1 MTKIWRKVTA
11 LIATIMAGLMMLS
24 VSVYAVVNAQRGT
37 IDTALGTTSWITVTE
52 DTDDENLYN
61 YGPIKKDGVN
71 IDGEEVT
78 VDTSTLKGLFDYEKD
93 VSMRLAADG
102 FVLLQNENDSL
113 PLAAG
118 ENITL
123 LGMRS
128 YTKTQEKMMWGNLS
142 YDIFGTQ
149 YGGQMGSIA
158 PGQLVVPIADALE
171 AQGFTVNQTV
181 RAAYEARLEDEAN
194 RPDSQFDG
202 SGYILNETSPDEV
215 GLASMADSFGSTAIV
230 TVGRPAREQGNY
242 FPGDKGKADP
252 SEFDEDKDVFGLAKD
267 EIATLQF
274 ARENFDN
281 VIVLINAVTMDLPDL
296 AQYAD
301 SILYVGLPGVYGFEA
316 LARVLDGTVSPS
328 GRLNQTFAA
337 KASNAIAMVNEQY
350 TFNSGNGVEIDSS
363 MNNQYYAPEVES
375 IYTGYRYYE
384 TRYYDTVVNERD
396 ARDSV
401 GATGGASSWNYANEV
416 VWPFGYGLSYTT
428 FSEEIT
434 SLNVDMNAMTVTAEV
449 KVTNTGDTAGKHA
462 AQLYISMPYFEES
475 GIEKSAI
482 QLIGYGK
489 TGVLQPDASQ
499 TLTITADFQDFAS
512 WDDTLS
518 HHAVQGGYVLEAGDY
533 YFSLG
538 NGIHEAMN
546 NVLAAQGYTAA
557 ESDGYMTADGDA
569 EAVEMRTLDRVEIVE
584 SKAGVILQ
592 NRLDSMDLEKLM
604 PGEVENF
611 SRTSWKDNWPK
622 QYDGLTPTAEM
633 AKGLNNQ
640 IYELHA
646 NGDPSSIKFGQDHG
660 LSIADLKPA
669 KGERISLDDVRL
681 QEFVEQYDLG
691 DAIAQLINGDS
702 WSAGPTTVAGVEQ
715 AQRFYILDDGPMGND
730 SQTIAKGVDRNAGGP
745 FDGSKDPDYETYKDV
760 PMRTLP
766 TGCLVGCTW
775 NEELVWE
782 AGEMM
787 GQLALWNGTN
797 GLQGPGGNTYRNA
810 YNARNHEYYSEDG
823 VLAGRTLSAFC
834 GGAWEYGLFCT
845 VKHFVFN
852 DTEVNRNSIGAY
864 ASEQRA
870 REIELRAFQ
879 IGIESGNVVA
889 LMTGMNRTGSTFVG
903 ATEGLMQHILRDE
916 WGFEGYVETD
926 MTQGTHDNSIDSLA
940 MGVDSMLQS
949 ITANKGAAA
958 RDVLLSSWS
967 GDSSYATGEASDLVK
982 SDAYFLGKLQEALK
996 HNTWIML
1003 NSNYMNG
1010 LNGSSHSV
1018 RVMTWYDNV
1027 CVSLISVTAAL
1038 AALSFVGYVILTVK
1052 KNKNSK

>member
-11 LIATIMAGLMMLS
+11 LIATVMAGLMMIS
-24 VSVYAVVNAQRGT
+24 ITVYAVVNAQRSV
-37 IDTALGTTSWITVTE
+37 IDTALGTTSWTIVTE

-61 YGPIKKDGVN
+61 FEALHKNGTN

-102 FVLLQNENDSL
+102 FVLLKNENSL
-113 PLAAG
+113 PLAG
-118 ENITL
+118 NENITL

-128 YTKTQEKMMWGNLS
+128 YTKTVEKMMWGNLS

-158 PGQLVVPIADALE
+158 PGQLVTPIADALE

-181 RAAYEARLEDEAN
+181 REAYEARLEEEAN
-194 RPDSQFDG
+194 RPDSVFNT
-202 SGYILNETSPDEV
+202 SGYQLNETSPDEV
-215 GLASMADSFGSTAIV
+215 GLAGMADSFGNTAIV

-242 FPGDKGKADP
+242 FPGERGKADP

-267 EIATLQF
+267 EIATLRF

-316 LARVLDGTVSPS
+316 LARVLDGTISPS
-328 GRLNQTFAA
+328 GRLNQTFAV

-350 TFNSGNGVEIDSS
+350 SFNSTTGIEINSEKD
-363 MNNQYYAPEVES
+363 NEFYAPEVES

-384 TRYYDTVVNERD
+384 TRYYDTVINERE

-416 VWPFGYGLSYTT
+416 VWGFGYGLSYTT

-434 SLNVDMNAMTVTAEV
+434 SLDIDYNAQTVTADIE
-449 KVTNTGDTAGKHA
+449 VTNTGDVAGKHA
-462 AQLYISMPYFEES
+462 AQLYVSLPYYEES

-482 QLIGYGK
+482 QLIGYDK
-489 TGVLQPDASQ
+489 TGVLAPGASE

-518 HHAVQGGYVLEAGDY
+518 HHAVQGGYVLERGDY
-533 YFSLG
+533 YFSVG

-546 NVLAAQGYTAA
+546 NVLAAQGYTVAN
-557 ESDGYMTADGDA
+557 SGGYMTADGDA
-569 EAVEMRTLDRVEIVE
+569 DQTEMVTMDRVEIIE

-592 NRLDSMDLEKLM
+592 NQLDSMDLAKLM
-604 PGEVENF
+604 PGTVENF
-611 SRTSWKDNWPK
+611 SRTSWRDNWPEV
-622 QYDGLTPTAEM
+622 YDDLTPVASM
-633 AKGLNNQ
+633 ADGLNNTV
-640 IYELHA
+640 YTLNA
-646 NGDPSSIKFGQDHG
+646 NGDPSTVKFGQDYG

-669 KGERISLDDVRL
+669 KGERISLDDIRL
-681 QEFVEQYDLG
+681 QQFVEQYDLG
-691 DAIAQLINGDS
+691 DAIAQLLNGDS
-702 WSAGPTTVAGVEQ
+702 WSAGPTTVAGQEQ
-715 AQRFYILDDGPMGND
+715 AQRYYIMDDGPMGND
-730 SQTIAKGVDRNAGGP
+730 SQTIAKGVERNAGGP

-775 NEELVWE
+775 NDDLVWE

-823 VLAGRTLSAFC
+823 ILAGKTLSAFC
-834 GGAWEYGLFCT
+834 GGAWSQGLFCT

-852 DTEVNRNSIGAY
+852 DTEVNRSSIGAY

-879 IGIESGNVVA
+879 IGIEAGNVVA
-889 LMTGMNRTGSTFVG
+889 LMTGMNRAGSTFVG
-903 ATEGLMQHILRDE
+903 ANEGLMQNILREE
-916 WGFEGYVETD
+916 WAFEGFVETD
-926 MTQGTHDNSIDSLA
+926 MTQGTHDNSIDSIV

-949 ITANKGAAA
+949 ITASKAAAA

-967 GDSSYATGEASDLVK
+967 GDSAYATGEASELVQQ
-982 SDAYFLGKLQEALK
+982 DTYFLTKLQEALK

-1010 LNGSSHSV
+1010 LNGSSHTV
-1018 RVMTWYDNV
+1018 RVYTWYDNV
-1027 CVSLISVTAAL
+1027 CISLISVTAAL
-1038 AALSFVGYVILTVK
+1038 AALSFVGYVVFTVK
-1052 KNKNSK
+1052 KGKAA

>member
-24 VSVYAVVNAQRGT
+24 ISVYAVVNAQRST
-37 IDTALGTTSWITVTE
+37 IDTALGTNSWTTVTD

-61 YGPIKKDGVN
+61 YEALHREGVN

-102 FVLLQNENDSL
+102 FVLLKNENSL
-113 PLAAG
+113 PLAG
-118 ENITL
+118 DENITL

-158 PGQLVVPIADALE
+158 PGQLVVPIADALA

-181 RAAYEARLEDEAN
+181 RQAYEDRLAGEEN
-194 RPDSQFDG
+194 RPDAVFDS
-202 SGYILNETSPDEV
+202 SGYQLNETSPEEV
-215 GLASMADSFGSTAIV
+215 GLAGMADTFGDTAIV

-242 FPGDKGKADP
+242 FPGEKGKADP
-252 SEFDEDKDVFGLAKD
+252 SEFDDDKDVFGLAKD
-267 EIATLQF
+267 EIATLEF

-316 LARVLDGTVSPS
+316 LARVLDGTISPS

-337 KASNAIAMVNEQY
+337 QASNAIAMVNEQFM
-350 TFNSGNGVEIDSS
+350 FNSGNGVEIDSS

-384 TRYYDTVVNERD
+384 TRYYDTVVNERE
-396 ARDSV
+396 ARDAI
-401 GATGGASSWNYANEV
+401 GATGGASNWNYANEV

-428 FSEEIT
+428 FEEDLL
-434 SLNVDMNAMTVTAEV
+434 SVDVDYAAQTVTAQIE
-449 KVTNTGDTAGKHA
+449 VTNTGDTAGKHA
-462 AQLYISMPYFEES
+462 AQLYLSMPYYEES
-475 GIEKSAI
+475 NIEKSAI
-482 QLIGYGK
+482 QLIGYDK
-489 TGVLQPDASQ
+489 TGILQPGASE

-512 WDDTLS
+512 WDENLE
-518 HHAVQGGYVLEAGDY
+518 HHAVYGGYVLERGDY
-533 YFSLG
+533 YFSVG
-538 NGIHEAMN
+538 NGVHEALN

-557 ESDGYMTADGDA
+557 ESAGYMTANGDA
-569 EAVEMRTLDRVEIVE
+569 DKTEMVTMDRVEIVE

-592 NRLDSMDLEKLM
+592 NQLESMDLEKLM
-604 PGEVENF
+604 PGTVENF
-611 SRTSWKDNWPK
+611 SRTSWKDNWPEE
-622 QYDGLTPTAEM
+622 YDGLTPTAEM
-633 AKGLNNQ
+633 AVGLNNE
-640 IYELHA
+640 IYTLHA
-646 NGDPSSIKFGQDHG
+646 NGDPSAVKFGQDNG

-681 QEFVEQYDLG
+681 QQFVEQYDLG

-702 WSAGPTTVAGVEQ
+702 WSAGPTTVAGQVQ
-715 AQRFYILDDGPMGND
+715 AQRYYIMDDGPMGND
-730 SQTIAKGVDRNAGGP
+730 SQTVAKGVDRNKGGP
-745 FDGSKDPDYETYKDV
+745 FDGSKDPDYETYNDV

-775 NEELVWE
+775 NDDLVWE

-823 VLAGRTLSAFC
+823 ILAGKTLSAFC

-889 LMTGMNRTGSTFVG
+889 LMTGMNRLGSTFVG
-903 ATEGLMQHILRDE
+903 ANEGLMQNILREE
-916 WGFEGYVETD
+916 WAFEGYVETD
-926 MTQGTHDNSIDSLA
+926 MTQGTHDNSIDCIV

-949 ITANKGAAA
+949 ITASKAADS
-958 RDVLLSSWS
+958 RDKLLASWE
-967 GDSSYATGEASDLVK
+967 GDSSYATGVASDLVM

-1010 LNGSSHSV
+1010 LNGSSHTE
-1018 RVMTWYDNV
+1018 RLYTWYDVV
-1027 CVSLISVTAAL
+1027 CISLISATAAL
-1038 AALSFVGYVILTVK
+1038 AALSFVGYVVLTVK
-1052 KNKNSK
+1052 KSKESK

>member
-11 LIATIMAGLMMLS
+11 LIATVMAGLMMIS
-24 VSVYAVVNAQRGT
+24 ITVYAVVNAQRSV
-37 IDTALGTTSWITVTE
+37 IDTALGTTSWTIVTE

-61 YGPIKKDGVN
+61 FEALHKDGTN

-102 FVLLQNENDSL
+102 FVLLKNENSL
-113 PLAAG
+113 PLAG
-118 ENITL
+118 NENITL

-128 YTKTQEKMMWGNLS
+128 YTKTVEKMMWGNLS

-158 PGQLVVPIADALE
+158 PGQLVTPIADALE

-181 RAAYEARLEDEAN
+181 REAYEARLEEEAN
-194 RPDSQFDG
+194 RPDSVFNT
-202 SGYILNETSPDEV
+202 SGYQLNETSPDEV
-215 GLASMADSFGSTAIV
+215 GLAGMADSFGNTAIV

-242 FPGDKGKADP
+242 FPGERGKADP

-267 EIATLQF
+267 EIATLRF

-316 LARVLDGTVSPS
+316 LARVLDGTISPS
-328 GRLNQTFAA
+328 GRLNQTFAV

-350 TFNSGNGVEIDSS
+350 SFNSTTGIEINSEKD
-363 MNNQYYAPEVES
+363 NEFYAPEVES

-384 TRYYDTVVNERD
+384 TRYYDTVINERE

-416 VWPFGYGLSYTT
+416 VWGFGYGLSYTT

-434 SLNVDMNAMTVTAEV
+434 SLDIDYNAQTVTADIE
-449 KVTNTGDTAGKHA
+449 VTNTGDVAGKHA
-462 AQLYISMPYFEES
+462 AQLYVSLPYYEES

-482 QLIGYGK
+482 QLIGYDK
-489 TGVLQPDASQ
+489 TGVLAPGASE

-518 HHAVQGGYVLEAGDY
+518 HHAVQGGYVLERGDY
-533 YFSLG
+533 YFSVG

-546 NVLAAQGYTAA
+546 NVLAAQGYTVAN
-557 ESDGYMTADGDA
+557 SGGYMTADGDA
-569 EAVEMRTLDRVEIVE
+569 DQTEMVTMDRVEIIE

-592 NRLDSMDLEKLM
+592 NQLDSMDLAKLM
-604 PGEVENF
+604 PGTVENF
-611 SRTSWKDNWPK
+611 SRTSWRDNWPEV
-622 QYDGLTPTAEM
+622 YDDLTPVASM
-633 AKGLNNQ
+633 ADGLNNTV
-640 IYELHA
+640 YTLNA
-646 NGDPSSIKFGQDHG
+646 NGDPSTVKFGQDYG

-669 KGERISLDDVRL
+669 KGERISLDDIRL
-681 QEFVEQYDLG
+681 QQFVEQYDLG

-702 WSAGPTTVAGVEQ
+702 WSAGPTTVAGQEQ
-715 AQRFYILDDGPMGND
+715 AQRYYIMDDGPMGND

-775 NEELVWE
+775 NDDLVWE
-782 AGEMM
+782 AGVML

-823 VLAGRTLSAFC
+823 ILAGKTLSAFC
-834 GGAWEYGLFCT
+834 GGAWSQGLFCT

-852 DTEVNRNSIGAY
+852 DTEVNRSSIGAY

-879 IGIESGNVVA
+879 IGIEAGNVVA
-889 LMTGMNRTGSTFVG
+889 LMTGMNRVGATFVG
-903 ATEGLMQHILRDE
+903 ANEGLMQNILREE
-916 WGFEGYVETD
+916 WAFEGFVETD
-926 MTQGTHDNSIDSLA
+926 MTQGTHDNSIDSIV

-949 ITANKGAAA
+949 ITASKAAAA

-967 GDSSYATGEASDLVK
+967 GDSAYATGEASELVQ
-982 SDAYFLGKLQEALK
+982 SDTYFLTKVQEALK

-1010 LNGSSHSV
+1010 LNGSSHTV
-1018 RVMTWYDNV
+1018 RVYTWYDNV
-1027 CVSLISVTAAL
+1027 CITLISVTAAL
-1038 AALSFVGYVILTVK
+1038 AALSFVGYVIFTVK
-1052 KNKNSK
+1052 KGKSA

>member
-11 LIATIMAGLMMLS
+11 LIATIMAGLMMIS
-24 VSVYAVVNAQRGT
+24 ITVYAVVNAQRSV
-37 IDTALGTTSWITVTE
+37 IDTALGTTSWTIVTE

-61 YGPIKKDGVN
+61 FEALHKDGTN

-158 PGQLVVPIADALE
+158 PGQLVTPIADALE

-181 RAAYEARLEDEAN
+181 REAYEARLEEEAN
-194 RPDSQFDG
+194 RPDSVFNT
-202 SGYILNETSPDEV
+202 SGYQLNETSPDEV

-267 EIATLQF
+267 EIATLEF

-316 LARVLDGTVSPS
+316 LARVLDGTISPS
-328 GRLNQTFAA
+328 GRLNQTFAV

-350 TFNSGNGVEIDSS
+350 SFNSTTGIEINSEKD
-363 MNNQYYAPEVES
+363 NEFYAPEVES

-384 TRYYDTVVNERD
+384 TRYYDTVINERE
-396 ARDSV
+396 ARDPV

-434 SLNVDMNAMTVTAEV
+434 SLDIDYNAQTVTADIE
-449 KVTNTGDTAGKHA
+449 VTNTGDVAGKHA
-462 AQLYISMPYFEES
+462 AQLYISMPYYEES

-482 QLIGYGK
+482 QLIGYDK
-489 TGVLQPDASQ
+489 TAVLQPGASE

-512 WDDTLS
+512 WDDKLS
-518 HHAVQGGYVLEAGDY
+518 HHAVEGGYVLERGDY
-533 YFSLG
+533 YFSVG

-546 NVLAAQGYTAA
+546 NVLAAQGYTVAN
-557 ESDGYMTADGDA
+557 SDGYMTADGDA
-569 EAVEMRTLDRVEIVE
+569 DQTEMVTMDRVEIIE

-592 NRLDSMDLEKLM
+592 NQLDSMDLEKLM
-604 PGEVENF
+604 PGTVENF
-611 SRTSWKDNWPK
+611 SRTSWRDNWPEV
-622 QYDGLTPTAEM
+622 YDDLTPVASM
-633 AKGLNNQ
+633 ADGLNNTV
-640 IYELHA
+640 YTLNA
-646 NGDPSSIKFGQDHG
+646 NGDPSTVKFGQDYG

-681 QEFVEQYDLG
+681 QQFVEQYDLG
-691 DAIAQLINGDS
+691 DAIAQLLNGDS
-702 WSAGPTTVAGVEQ
+702 WSAGPTTVAGQEQ
-715 AQRFYILDDGPMGND
+715 AQRYYIMDDGPMGND
-730 SQTIAKGVDRNAGGP
+730 SQTIAKGVERNAGGP

-775 NEELVWE
+775 NQELVWE

-823 VLAGRTLSAFC
+823 VLAGKTLSAFC

-879 IGIESGNVVA
+879 IGIEAGNVVA
-889 LMTGMNRTGSTFVG
+889 LMTGMNRVGATFVG
-903 ATEGLMQHILRDE
+903 ANEGLMQNILREE
-916 WGFEGYVETD
+916 WAFEGFVETD
-926 MTQGTHDNSIDSLA
+926 MTQGTHDNSIDSIV

-949 ITANKGAAA
+949 ITASKAAAA

-967 GDSSYATGEASDLVK
+967 GDSAYATGEASELVQQ
-982 SDAYFLGKLQEALK
+982 DTYFLTKLQEALK

-1010 LNGSSHSV
+1010 LNGSSHTV
-1018 RVMTWYDNV
+1018 RVYTWYDNV
-1027 CVSLISVTAAL
+1027 CITLISVTAAL
-1038 AALSFVGYVILTVK
+1038 AALSFVGYVIFTVK
-1052 KNKNSK
+1052 KGKSA

>member
-11 LIATIMAGLMMLS
+11 LIATVMAGLMMIS
-24 VSVYAVVNAQRGT
+24 ISVYAVVNAQRST
-37 IDTALGTTSWITVTE
+37 IDSALGTTSWTIVTE

-61 YGPIKKDGVN
+61 YEAIRREGTN
-71 IDGEEVT
+71 IDGETVT

-102 FVLLQNENDSL
+102 FVLLKNENSL
-113 PLAAG
+113 PLAG
-118 ENITL
+118 NENITL

-128 YTKTQEKMMWGNLS
+128 YTKTVEKMMWGNLS

-149 YGGQMGSIA
+149 YGGLMGSIA
-158 PGQLVVPIADALE
+158 PGQLATPIADALE

-181 RAAYEARLEDEAN
+181 REAYEARLEEEAN
-194 RPDSQFDG
+194 RPDSVFNT
-202 SGYILNETSPDEV
+202 SGYQLNETSPAEV
-215 GLASMADSFGSTAIV
+215 GLAGMADTFGDTAIV
-230 TVGRPAREQGNY
+230 TVGRPAREQGTWY
-242 FPGDKGKADP
+242 PGEAGKADP
-252 SEFDEDKDVFGLAKD
+252 SEFEEDKDVLGLAKD
-267 EIATLQF
+267 EIATLEF

-296 AQYAD
+296 SQYAD

-316 LARVLDGTVSPS
+316 LARVLDGTISPS

-337 KASNAIAMVNEQY
+337 KASNALAMVNQEY
-350 TFNSGNGVEIDSS
+350 TFNSGNGIEISAEKD
-363 MNNQYYAPEVES
+363 NQYYEPEVES

-384 TRYYDTVVNERD
+384 TRYYDTVVNERE
-396 ARDSV
+396 ARDPV
-401 GATGGASSWNYANEV
+401 GATGGASDWNYANEV
-416 VWPFGYGLSYTT
+416 VWGFGYGLSYTT

-434 SLNVDMNAMTVTAEV
+434 SLDIDYNAQTVTAEIE
-449 KVTNTGDTAGKHA
+449 VTNTGSVPGKHA
-462 AQLYISMPYFEES
+462 AQLYISMPYYEES

-482 QLIGYGK
+482 QLIGYDK
-489 TGVLQPDASQ
+489 TAVLQPGASE

-518 HHAVQGGYVLEAGDY
+518 HHAVEGGYVLERGDY
-533 YFSLG
+533 YFSVG

-546 NVLAAQGYTAA
+546 NVLAAQGYTVAN
-557 ESDGYMTADGDA
+557 SGGYMTADGDA
-569 EAVEMRTLDRVEIVE
+569 DQTEMVTMDRVEIIE

-592 NRLDSMDLEKLM
+592 NRLDSMDLAKLM
-604 PGEVENF
+604 PGTVETF
-611 SRTSWKDNWPK
+611 SRTSWKNNWPEV
-622 QYDGLTPTAEM
+622 YDDLTPTAEM
-633 AKGLNNQ
+633 APGLNNRV
-640 IYELHA
+640 YTLHA
-646 NGDPSSIKFGQDHG
+646 NGDPSTVVFGADHG
-660 LSIADLKPA
+660 LTIADLKPA

-681 QEFVEQYDLG
+681 QQFVEQYDLG
-691 DAIAQLINGDS
+691 DAIAQLINGNS
-702 WSAGPTTVAGVEQ
+702 WSAGPTTVSGVEQ
-715 AQRFYILDDGPMGND
+715 AQRYYIMDDGPMGND

-775 NEELVWE
+775 NEDLVWE

-834 GGAWEYGLFCT
+834 GGTWENGLFCT

-852 DTEVNRNSIGAY
+852 DTELNRSSVGAY
-864 ASEQRA
+864 MSEQRA

-879 IGIESGNVVA
+879 IGIEAGNVVA
-889 LMTGMNRTGSTFVG
+889 LMTGMNRAGSTFVG
-903 ATEGLMQHILRDE
+903 ANEGLMQNILREE
-916 WGFEGYVETD
+916 WAFEGLVETD
-926 MTQGTHDNSIDSLA
+926 MTQGTHDNSIDSIV
-940 MGVDSMLQS
+940 MGVDSMLQA
-949 ITANKGAAA
+949 ITSGADA
-958 RDVLLSSWS
+958 RDQLLASWS
-967 GDSSYATGEASDLVK
+967 GDSAYATGEPSELVQQ
-982 SDAYFLGKLQEALK
+982 DTYFLTKLQEALK

-1010 LNGSSHSV
+1010 LNGSSHTV
-1018 RVMTWYDNV
+1018 RVYTWYDNV
-1027 CVSLISVTAAL
+1027 CISLISVTAAL
-1038 AALSFVGYVILTVK
+1038 AALSFVGYVVFTVK
-1052 KNKNSK
+1052 KGKSA